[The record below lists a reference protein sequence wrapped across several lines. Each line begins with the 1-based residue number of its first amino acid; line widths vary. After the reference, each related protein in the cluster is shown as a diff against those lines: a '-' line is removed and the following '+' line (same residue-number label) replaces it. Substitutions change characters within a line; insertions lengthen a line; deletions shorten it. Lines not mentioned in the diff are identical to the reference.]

1 MAVEFT
7 KVQDWGIVP
16 PQNEICFDNKCF
28 NVINPRLISIF
39 PDRINHISLGFRMSV
54 PPGYIIQIKHHL
66 SGKPWKVINEYMTAE
81 TLYTP
86 VQLSIIT
93 PYELQ
98 LQPGEILTHIQLQRI
113 TGVLATIEGT

>member
-1 MAVEFT
+1 
-7 KVQDWGIVP
+7 
-16 PQNEICFDNKCF
+16 
-28 NVINPRLISIF
+28 
-39 PDRINHISLGFRMSV
+39 
-54 PPGYIIQIKHHL
+54 
-66 SGKPWKVINEYMTAE
+66 MTAD

-98 LQPGEILTHIQLQRI
+98 LQPGEILTHIQPQRI